1 MNIDEQTIEDIRFLL
16 RQIIDCPAKRRVL
29 EAIRKAENT
38 GTAKWRR
45 MQRG

>member
-1 MNIDEQTIEDIRFLL
+1 MNIDEQTIKDIRFLL

-38 GTAKWRR
+38 GTAK
-45 MQRG
+45 

>member
-29 EAIRKAENT
+29 EAIRKTENT
-38 GTAKWRR
+38 GTAK
-45 MQRG
+45 

>member
-29 EAIRKAENT
+29 EAIRKAEIT
-38 GTAKWRR
+38 GTAK
-45 MQRG
+45 

>member
-38 GTAKWRR
+38 GTAK
-45 MQRG
+45 